1 MKSRKASKKI
11 TTHDNRTCYQFDQ
24 RFGFWGIPNLEIEIS
39 YDIPGNDISNKKL
52 LVKHNKE
59 GNRDEDLILEK
70 NEKTILCFGGSH
82 TWGGGVDQNLRYS
95 NKLSEMSGRKIQNL
109 GHCSMGI
116 DQVCLAIM
124 HNSAKFNPEII
135 VLEQYPWAIHRI
147 MNNYVNGYIRPY
159 FYLDSNQNLKLK
171 KIPVLARYKFFRQ
184 AIGAYYSFR
193 KEFREFRL
201 GIDIK
206 NSYDPLHDPMFLV
219 WKTRQYDSMYALL
232 DKILSVINDYC
243 RKNNIKLLFALGA
256 ILQQFGE
263 DSASDLVDYD
273 LPRNRLIQLLNKN
286 NIAYVDMTSH
296 MLAKHSKEDPV
307 IFSDGHINA
316 KGHDLF
322 ASVVFESLLKK
333 GWLLK

>member
-1 MKSRKASKKI
+1 MKIRKKSKTII
-11 TTHDNRTCYQFDQ
+11 TRDNTTCYQFDR
-24 RFGFWGIPNLEIEIS
+24 RFGFWGIPNLDIEIS
-39 YDIPGNDISNKKL
+39 YDIPGSDISNKRL

-59 GNRDEDLILEK
+59 GNRDEALNLEK

-95 NKLSEMSGRKIQNL
+95 NRLSELSGRKIQNL

-124 HNSAKFNPEII
+124 QSSEKLNPEII
-135 VLEQYPWAIHRI
+135 ILEQYPWAVHRI

-159 FYLDSNQNLKLK
+159 FYLDSKQDLKLK
-171 KIPVLARYKFFRQ
+171 KVPALAKYKFFRRVL
-184 AIGAYYSFR
+184 GVYYAFR

-201 GIDIK
+201 GINIK
-206 NSYDPLHDPMFLV
+206 NSYDPLHDPMFLL
-219 WKTRQYDSMYALL
+219 WKTRQHDSMYSLL

-243 RKNNIKLLFALGA
+243 HKKNIKLLFALGA

-263 DSASDLVDYD
+263 ESASDLVDYD

-286 NIAYVDMTSH
+286 NIAYVDMTPH
-296 MLAKHSKEDPV
+296 MLALHSKEDPV

-316 KGHDLF
+316 KGHNLF
-322 ASVVFESLLKK
+322 ASVVFETLLKK
-333 GWLLK
+333 KWVLK

>member
-1 MKSRKASKKI
+1 MKSKKASKTI
-11 TTHDNRTCYQFDQ
+11 ISHNSTTCYQFDQ
-24 RFGFWGIPNLEIEIS
+24 RLGFWGIPNLDIEMS
-39 YDIPGNDISNKKL
+39 YDIPGSDISNKRL
-52 LVKHNKE
+52 LIKHNKE
-59 GNRDEDLILEK
+59 GNRDEDLNLEK

-95 NKLSEMSGRKIQNL
+95 NRLSELSGRKVQNL

-124 HNSAKFNPEII
+124 QNSVKLNPEII
-135 VLEQYPWAIHRI
+135 VVEQYPWAVHRI
-147 MNNYVNGYIRPY
+147 LNNYVNGYIRPY

-171 KIPVLARYKFFRQ
+171 KVPVLARYKFFRQ
-184 AIGAYYSFR
+184 AIGVYYSFR

-206 NSYDPLHDPMFLV
+206 NSYDPLHDPIFLL
-219 WKTRQYDSMYALL
+219 WKTRQYDSMYTLL

-243 RKNNIKLLFALGA
+243 RKKNIKLLFALGA

-296 MLAKHSKEDPV
+296 MLAKHSKEEPV

-322 ASVVFESLLKK
+322 ARVVFESLMKK